1 MNWKWSRLRTG
12 LGVTRQAEC
21 SEGGMSG
28 RKVCDRVVAFMWYW
42 WVNKAR
48 QDNCETTKSRLDASE
63 STVVIYLNW
72 EDDKG
77 E

>member
-1 MNWKWSRLRTG
+1 
-12 LGVTRQAEC
+12 
-21 SEGGMSG
+21 
-28 RKVCDRVVAFMWYW
+28 MWYW

-48 QDNCETTKSRLDASE
+48 QDNCETTKSRFDASE